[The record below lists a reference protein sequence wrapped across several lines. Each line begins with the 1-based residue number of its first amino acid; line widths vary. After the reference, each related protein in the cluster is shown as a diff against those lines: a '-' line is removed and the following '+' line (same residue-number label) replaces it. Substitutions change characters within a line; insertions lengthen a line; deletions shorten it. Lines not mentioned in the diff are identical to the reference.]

1 MRKSII
7 YTAAIVLALSIVG
20 CGNKEGAAK
29 EQTKQETVK
38 GEKKEAKKEAAK
50 KETKKKETV
59 KKKSSSKK
67 GFLKPTATG
76 LPYEMLVVM
85 DDDQWERPLG
95 RAVFNVLDTDVPG
108 LPQSERSF
116 RITRVN
122 PEGMS
127 SNMFRIMRNIIKVD
141 IQKIYTQPKLK
152 FARDVYS
159 QPQMVMTLQAPDEA
173 SLAQYV
179 EENAQSII
187 DFFTRAEMNREI
199 ANLREEHNPDV
210 SRLAKEILGVDVW
223 VPWEVNKYK
232 KGKDFLWASTNS
244 EKKDMNIVVYS
255 YPYTDAKTFTLD
267 YFLNKR
273 DSVMKVNIPG
283 GPEGSYMTTQ
293 HDYVYVKD
301 ATVHGKYAQVARGLW
316 RVQGDRMGGPFVSH
330 SRVDEVNGRV
340 VVVEAFIYA
349 PESLKR
355 DLMRRM
361 EAALYTLQLPQQQP
375 VEELSYSLDE
385 IVIEPEIKI

>member
-1 MRKSII
+1 M
-7 YTAAIVLALSIVG
+7 
-20 CGNKEGAAK
+20 
-29 EQTKQETVK
+29 
-38 GEKKEAKKEAAK
+38 
-50 KETKKKETV
+50 
-59 KKKSSSKK
+59 
-67 GFLKPTATG
+67 
-76 LPYEMLVVM
+76 
-85 DDDQWERPLG
+85 G

>member
-1 MRKSII
+1 MKKSII
-7 YTAAIVLALSIVG
+7 YTAVMILVLSITG

-29 EQTKQETVK
+29 EQTKQENVK
-38 GEKKEAKKEAAK
+38 NEKKETKKVA
-50 KETKKKETV
+50 KKKETV

-67 GFLKPTATG
+67 GLLKPTATG

-85 DDDQWERPLG
+85 DDAQWERPLG

-122 PEGMS
+122 PEGMN

-141 IQKIYTQPKLK
+141 IQNIYTQPKFK

-159 QPQMVMTLQAPDEA
+159 HPQMVMTLQAPDEA
-173 SLAQYV
+173 SLAKYV

-199 ANLREEHNPDV
+199 NNLREEHNPDV

-244 EKKDMNIVVYS
+244 EKKDMNIVIYS
-255 YPYTDAKTFTLD
+255 YPYTDANTFTLD

-273 DSVMKVNIPG
+273 DSVMKANIPG
-283 GPEGSYMTTQ
+283 GPEGSYMATQ
-293 HDYVYVKD
+293 RDYVYVKD

-316 RVQGDRMGGPFVSH
+316 HVKGDRMGGPFVSH

-340 VVVEAFIYA
+340 VVAEAFIYA

-361 EAALYTLQLPQQQP
+361 EAALYTLQLPQQQN
-375 VEELSYSLDE
+375 VTELSYSLDE
-385 IVIEPEIKI
+385 IVIEPDIKK

>member
-1 MRKSII
+1 MRKLFF
-7 YTAAIVLALSIVG
+7 YTTAIVLALSIAG
-20 CGNKEGAAK
+20 CGNKEGAAT
-29 EQTKQETVK
+29 EQTKQENVK
-38 GEKKEAKKEAAK
+38 NESKQKEAKKKEAKK
-50 KETKKKETV
+50 KETV
-59 KKKSSSKK
+59 AKKSPFKK
-67 GFLKPTATG
+67 SLMLPNASG

-85 DDDQWERPLG
+85 DDEQWERPLG

-116 RITRVN
+116 RITRVA
-122 PEGMS
+122 PSGMS

-141 IQKIYTQPKLK
+141 IQNIYTQPKLK
-152 FARDVYS
+152 FARDVYAY
-159 QPQMVMTLQAPDEA
+159 PQMVMTLQAPDEA

-179 EENAQSII
+179 EDNAQSII

-199 ANLREEHNPDV
+199 SNLREEHNLDV

-244 EKKDMNIVVYS
+244 EKKDMNIVLYA
-255 YPYTDAKTFTLD
+255 YPYTDANTFTLD

-273 DSVMKVNIPG
+273 DSVMKANIPG

-340 VVVEAFIYA
+340 IVAEIFIYA

-355 DLMRRM
+355 DLVRRM
-361 EAALYTLQLPQQQP
+361 EAALYTVQLPQQQS
-375 VEELSYSLDE
+375 VAELAYSLDE
-385 IVIEPEIKI
+385 IVIEPEIK

>member
-1 MRKSII
+1 MKRFIV
-7 YTAAIVLALSIVG
+7 YTFTCLMALCIASCSNG
-20 CGNKEGAAK
+20 SS
-29 EQTKQETVK
+29 KQETAKEEV
-38 GEKKEAKKEAAK
+38 KKESVKKESVK
-50 KETKKKETV
+50 KEQKKKTAPKSN
-59 KKKSSSKK
+59 KKKIMMPNAS
-67 GFLKPTATG
+67 G

-85 DDDQWERPLG
+85 DDEQWERPLG

-122 PEGMS
+122 PSGMN

-141 IQKIYTQPKLK
+141 IQKIYTQPKFK

-159 QPQMVMTLQAPDEA
+159 YPQMVMTLQAPDEA
-173 SLAQYV
+173 SLAQFV
-179 EENAQSII
+179 EDNAQSII
-187 DFFTRAEMNREI
+187 DFFTKAEMNREI
-199 ANLREEHNPDV
+199 NNLREEHNLTI
-210 SRLAKEILGVDVW
+210 SKLAQEQLGVDVW

-232 KGKDFLWASTNS
+232 RGKDFLWASTNTG
-244 EKKDMNIVVYS
+244 KKNMNIVLYS
-255 YPYTDAKTFTLD
+255 YPYTDKNTFTLE

-273 DSVMKVNIPG
+273 DSVMKANIPG

-293 HDYVYVKD
+293 RDYVYVKD

-340 VVVEAFIYA
+340 IVAEAFIYA

-355 DLMRRM
+355 DLIRRM
-361 EAALYTLQLPQQQP
+361 EAALYTVQLPQEP
-375 VEELSYSLDE
+375 EVNSLSYNLEE
-385 IVIEPEIKI
+385 IIIESEVK

>member
-1 MRKSII
+1 MRKSIV
-7 YTAAIVLALSIVG
+7 YIVTCFIALCMAS
-20 CGNKEGAAK
+20 CGNGKP
-29 EQTKQETVK
+29 EQEKAQEVT
-38 GEKKEAKKEAAK
+38 KKENTKKQTTAKA
-50 KETKKKETV
+50 TKKKS
-59 KKKSSSKK
+59 KKS
-67 GFLKPTATG
+67 FMMPDATG

-85 DDDQWERPLG
+85 DDEQWERPLG
-95 RAVFNVLDTDVPG
+95 RAVFDVLDTDVPG

-122 PEGMS
+122 PSGMN

-141 IQKIYTQPKLK
+141 IQNIYTQPKLK

-159 QPQMVMTLQAPDEA
+159 YPQMVMTLQAPDEA

-179 EENAQSII
+179 EDNAQAII
-187 DFFTRAEMNREI
+187 DFFTKAEMNREI
-199 ANLREEHNPDV
+199 NNLREKHNPTI
-210 SRLAKEILGVDVW
+210 SQLAQELIGVDVW

-232 KGKDFLWASTNS
+232 RGKDFLWASNNTI
-244 EKKDMNIVVYS
+244 EKSMSLVLYS
-255 YPYTDAKTFTLD
+255 YPYTDKNTFTLE

-273 DSVMKVNIPG
+273 DSVMKANIPG

-340 VVVEAFIYA
+340 IVAEAFIYA
-349 PESLKR
+349 PESMKR

-361 EAALYTLQLPQQQP
+361 EAALYTVQLPEQ
-375 VEELSYSLDE
+375 EEVNSLSYSLEE
-385 IVIEPEIKI
+385 IVIEPEIK